1 MRKWLSAFTLI
12 ELLVVIAIIAIL
24 AGMLLPALARAR
36 EEGRR
41 AVCKSNLGQLA
52 KAATAYSEPHG
63 DFWPSYAGSGPATS
77 TAVGAWG
84 TVSGDGVVVNN
95 AVRFAWNDPQCSV
108 AILYP
113 AYIDNPKVFGCP
125 STEDTPEIWIR
136 SDPTEGSSF
145 WKTFGGPG
153 AGSTFAVPTLTPAL
167 VRGPKQYNTWSSYS
181 YDHQLH
187 FRDVTPGTAVAADMD
202 GSSATDPDSEL
213 ANHDSGQNIMY
224 FDSHVAWKA
233 TNFASNDPLDNI
245 YTAEAGWGVDTDA
258 CLKRYVG
265 D

>member
-52 KAATAYSEPHG
+52 KACTAYSEPHG
-63 DFWPSYAGSGPATS
+63 DFWPSYAGTS
-77 TAVGAWG
+77 WTSSFMTASTEEGVGTLDHCG
-84 TVSGDGVVVNN
+84 L
-95 AVRFAWNDPQCSV
+95 DPQTSV

-125 STEDTPEIWIR
+125 STEDSPEVHIKL
-136 SDPTEGSSF
+136 DPTPTTGQGGSY
-145 WKTFGGPG
+145 WKTFGS
-153 AGSTFAVPTLTPAL
+153 AGKSATPVAG
-167 VRGPKQYNTWSSYS
+167 VGPKQYNTWCSYA
-181 YDHQLH
+181 YDYQLH

-202 GSSATDPDSEL
+202 GSTSTDHDSETG
-213 ANHDSGQNIMY
+213 NHSTGQNVMY
-224 FDSHVAWKA
+224 FDSHVQWKA
-233 TNFASNDPLDNI
+233 TNYASNDPLDNI
-245 YTAEAGWGVDTDA
+245 YTSQAGWGADTDA
-258 CLKRYVG
+258 NLKRTDG